1 MVNEGT
7 HNSSP
12 YDVLKYGFWNIE
24 GYKTKVIGN
33 KLIHKDF
40 IQKVGN
46 RDIIGL
52 AETHIHNL
60 TLEYFSIPGFTIVKP
75 GMENILM
82 LDYEYVFQLDLLCH
96 DFQLFV

>member
-1 MVNEGT
+1 MANEGT
-7 HNSSP
+7 YNSSP
-12 YDVLKYGFWNIE
+12 YDVIKIGFWNIE

-60 TLEYFSIPGFTIVKP
+60 TLEYLSIPGFTRIHYSIREANSK
-75 GMENILM
+75 GMGSGALHFFAGM
-82 LDYEYVFQLDLLCH
+82 TF
-96 DFQLFV
+96 